1 MKKKKVIK
9 ISPPENNFV
18 IHYDIIDITLS
29 FPDHKWLCRIDVT
42 AVSKITRCF

>member
-18 IHYDIIDITLS
+18 IHYGIIDITLS
-29 FPDHKWLCRIDVT
+29 FPDHKWLCVESMWQLS
-42 AVSKITRCF
+42 AK